1 MVLERI
7 SRGIVAE
14 AILKAPVQLALM
26 VRRARLL
33 TADADKAVAAI
44 FSSSPQLLADP
55 DSRQYPAQFDINPQ
69 TEDLLHRLVM
79 EFMPRR
85 LVETGVANGVSTRV
99 ILSAMDET
107 SRLEGSATA
116 EVSVLHSLDISSAVV
131 TSDLR
136 AHHNWRFHLVD
147 ERHSFMQIM
156 GQIGEID
163 FFFHDSNHAYW
174 NQLVEYRVAW
184 EHLVPGG
191 LLVLDDIN
199 WSQAFLHFCEEK
211 NLNPVVLADGAK
223 FVGVVRKS

>member
-1 MVLERI
+1 MRKESSHWLASKLKVAKWMVLERI

-33 TADADKAVAAI
+33 TADADKAAAAI

-69 TEDLLHRLVM
+69 TEDLLRRLVM

-147 ERHSFMQIM
+147 ERHSL
-156 GQIGEID
+156 
-163 FFFHDSNHAYW
+163 HAD
-174 NQLVEYRVAW
+174 NGANRGNRFLFSRFKPRLLEPTCRVPSS
-184 EHLVPGG
+184 L
-191 LLVLDDIN
+191 
-199 WSQAFLHFCEEK
+199 
-211 NLNPVVLADGAK
+211 GASSAGWAPR
-223 FVGVVRKS
+223 VG